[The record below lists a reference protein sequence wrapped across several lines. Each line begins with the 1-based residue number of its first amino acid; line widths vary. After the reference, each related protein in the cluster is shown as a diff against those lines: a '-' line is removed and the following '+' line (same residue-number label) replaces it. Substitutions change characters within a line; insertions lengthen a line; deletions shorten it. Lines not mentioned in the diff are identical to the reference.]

1 MFKKRNKIIYNY
13 IANICTDLK
22 CNGKVNVK
30 KSKNRFFLMID
41 QL

>member
-22 CNGKVNVK
+22 CNVMEK
-30 KSKNRFFLMID
+30 KILKNLKID
-41 QL
+41 FS